1 MCLVCQVP
9 AVRFGITAACAD
21 TAQTCEMASAIRVFL
36 TRRKPARLGVGGVG
50 AARAYLGDPA
60 TGSFTLTYGSN
71 VSDLTLQDFYV
82 RYQGLTGL
90 NGIGSATG
98 REVVTPP
105 VPEPSTWAMM
115 LFGFGALGF
124 AMRRRRQL
132 APAQRVRFAL

>member
-1 MCLVCQVP
+1 MQRESRDIR
-9 AVRFGITAACAD
+9 AISERERAGRGITQIGSRSAAATACA
-21 TAQTCEMASAIRVFL
+21 
-36 TRRKPARLGVGGVG
+36 GGGGG
-50 AARAYLGDPA
+50 AAGAYLGDPA

-71 VSDLTLQDFYV
+71 VSALTLQDFYV

-124 AMRRRRQL
+124 AMRRRRQV
-132 APAQRVRFAL
+132 APTQRVRFAF